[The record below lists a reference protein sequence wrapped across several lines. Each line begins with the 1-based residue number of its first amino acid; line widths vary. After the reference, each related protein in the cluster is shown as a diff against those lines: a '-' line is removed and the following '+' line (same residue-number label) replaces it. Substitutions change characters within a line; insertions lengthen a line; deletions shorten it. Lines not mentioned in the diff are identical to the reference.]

1 MPNKIVTRRSLGFA
15 RLATGL
21 GQGVLLYLLYL
32 AVEFETWPATEGL
45 VFAPVLVL
53 AWFIPLLLL
62 AGLGNMRPRRLLLWV
77 AAAAV
82 VLAALAIY
90 DITRGAEGVGELA
103 SRIMADR
110 VDDRHIWPSYL
121 LVLAAIIGLF
131 VAQSLVAAGASERRI
146 LASYPTY
153 FDTAWKTAVQLGLS
167 IAFVGSFWVLL
178 GLGAGLFKL
187 IDIDVFAR
195 LIEHR
200 WFAMPATT
208 LAFAAAVHVTDA
220 RVGIVRGLRVLIQV
234 LLSWLLPLPTV
245 IVAGF
250 LASLPFTGLAPLWK
264 TRFATAL
271 LLATTAALL
280 ALINAAYQE
289 GDATHRPAPV
299 LRYAGRLAALMPVP
313 MVAIA
318 AYALG
323 LRVDQHGWST
333 DRVIGAAILVV
344 AAFYALGYAVAALR
358 PGAWLKGIEIV
369 NVASGFV
376 ILAVLLALFSPL
388 ADPAR
393 LAVASQVARLKDGRI
408 APDRFDYAYLRF
420 DSARYGRAA
429 LDELKAMDGPDAA
442 LIRLRVAAVER
453 LKGRWDRG
461 GVAPSAEE
469 TAAAISVHP
478 RDRALPESFLAQTWS
493 DLGDMQWMVPAC
505 LRNRSDHCDA
515 FLADLDGDGI
525 DEVVLAAQQEPGLA
539 VAFHQNDAG
548 RRQII
553 GTFQLGCERMQQA
566 FQNGEVQAVVPEW
579 RDLELGEMRL
589 RLTPN
594 PVQCR

>member
-1 MPNKIVTRRSLGFA
+1 MPDKIVTLRSLGFA

-32 AVEFETWPATEGL
+32 AVESETWPATEGL

-62 AGLGNMRPRRLLLWV
+62 AGLGNMRTRSLLVWIIG
-77 AAAAV
+77 AAV

-110 VDDRHIWPSYL
+110 GDDRHIWPSYL
-121 LVLAAIIGLF
+121 LVAAAIIGLF

-146 LASYPTY
+146 LATYPAY
-153 FDTAWKTAVQLGLS
+153 FDTAWKMAVQLALS
-167 IAFVGSFWVLL
+167 IAFVGLFWLLL
-178 GLGAGLFKL
+178 GLGAGLFEL
-187 IDIDVFAR
+187 IDIGVFVR

-208 LAFAAAVHVTDA
+208 LAFAAALHVTDA
-220 RVGIVRGLRVLIQV
+220 RVAIVRGLRVLVHV
-234 LLSWLLPLPTV
+234 LLSWLLPLLTV
-245 IVAGF
+245 VVAGF

-271 LLATTAALL
+271 LLVTTAALL

-299 LRYAGRLAALMPVP
+299 LRHAGRLAALMPVP
-313 MVAIA
+313 LVAIA

-333 DRVIGAAILVV
+333 DRIMSAAILLV

-358 PGAWLKGIEIV
+358 PGAWLKGIEVV

-393 LAVASQVARLKDGRI
+393 LAVASQLARLRDGRI

-420 DSARYGRAA
+420 DGARYGKAA
-429 LDELKAMDGPDAA
+429 LEELKAMDGPDAA

-453 LKGRWDRG
+453 LKSRWDRG
-461 GVAPSAEE
+461 VVAPSAEE

-478 RDRALPESFLAQTWS
+478 RDRALPESFLTQNWS
-493 DLGDMQWMVPAC
+493 DLGETQWMVPAC

-515 FLADLDGDGI
+515 FLVDLDGDGV
-525 DEVVLAAQQEPGLA
+525 DEVVLAAQQESWMA

-548 RRQII
+548 RWQII
-553 GTFQLGCERMQQA
+553 GTFQLGCERIQQA
-566 FQNGEVQAVVPEW
+566 FQNGEVQAVAPEW
-579 RDLELGEMRL
+579 RDLDVAGMRL
-589 RLTPN
+589 RLTPS